1 VRDCRGRR
9 VPGRQPPAARMNR
22 GWRALAAGGIV
33 IGAVLVPPT
42 VAGALGRPCA
52 TGQTRVAI
60 IVDRGESGPVSSACV
75 AAKSNDNGATILA
88 TRASM
93 LGLPQPRFNASG
105 LLCAIDGVPANGCGD
120 LHDGKYA
127 YWSYFHGSGG
137 SWSYSHIGPG
147 GSRVSA
153 GVVEGWR
160 WQPAGAGN
168 PTDPPPRA
176 APSTA
181 ACASPSTP
189 PPPPTAAPPVTIAG
203 ANTPPVTAAPNGIDP
218 TTKPGAIPRR
228 TTTATTPTS
237 AGSLQRNTRATTV
250 TTAHALP
257 STTAPLSER
266 EFAARATARR
276 SSEGAPVG
284 MIVGALLVA
293 ILGAG
298 GVIAARRRNRRVT

>member
-1 VRDCRGRR
+1 
-9 VPGRQPPAARMNR
+9 MNR
-22 GWRALAAGGIV
+22 GWRALATGGIV

-52 TGQTRVAI
+52 TGQTRVAV

-88 TRASM
+88 ARASM

-105 LLCAIDGVPANGCGD
+105 LLCAIDGVPANGCGE

-127 YWSYFHGSGG
+127 YWAYFHGTNS

-147 GSRVSA
+147 GSRVAA

-176 APSTA
+176 ATEATLATEPSPPAAPSTSASAERASSARSSPWFSTRASIPRARA
-181 ACASPSTP
+181 ASASSSAVGRSVP
-189 PPPPTAAPPVTIAG
+189 PRGLISKTPVT
-203 ANTPPVTAAPNGIDP
+203 
-218 TTKPGAIPRR
+218 
-228 TTTATTPTS
+228 
-237 AGSLQRNTRATTV
+237 
-250 TTAHALP
+250 
-257 STTAPLSER
+257 
-266 EFAARATARR
+266 
-276 SSEGAPVG
+276 
-284 MIVGALLVA
+284 
-293 ILGAG
+293 G
-298 GVIAARRRNRRVT
+298 GTL